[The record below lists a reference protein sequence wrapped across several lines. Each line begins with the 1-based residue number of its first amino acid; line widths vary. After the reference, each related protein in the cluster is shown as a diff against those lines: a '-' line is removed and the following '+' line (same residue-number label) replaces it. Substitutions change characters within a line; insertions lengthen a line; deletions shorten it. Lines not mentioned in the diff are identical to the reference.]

1 MSRTTAMMLKGA
13 FLSIWGSG
21 KATLLTMIVALTL
34 ATATPA
40 VGANGSTF
48 ILGSLNN
55 TATTLTR
62 LSGNVAGPALQII
75 NNNAAANATALN
87 LATRADRPPMKVN
100 SATKVAN
107 LNADIVDGQ
116 SFACPT
122 GTRLHEGVCIETTL
136 RSTSA
141 AFSTAQTDCL
151 DETGTRLPTPAE
163 LQTLA
168 GRTNSEWSNHAY
180 LDNSAAVV
188 LQVNTN
194 KTIGTFSQTG
204 ELGAYRCVKQPS

>member
-1 MSRTTAMMLKGA
+1 MMKAIKTLKGV
-13 FLSIWGSG
+13 FLSAWDGG
-21 KATLLTMIVALTL
+21 KATLLTLMVALTL
-34 ATATPA
+34 ATLTPA
-40 VGANGSTF
+40 LAATGGNF
-48 ILGSLNN
+48 ILGKSNA
-55 TATTLTR
+55 ATTISS
-62 LSGNVAGPALQII
+62 LSAPIAGPALNLV
-75 NNNAAANATALN
+75 NNNSTSTGATALR
-87 LATRADRPPMKVN
+87 LATASTKPPMVVT
-100 SATKVAN
+100 SSTKVAN
-107 LNADIVDGQ
+107 LNADKVDGQ

-151 DETGTRLPTPAE
+151 NETGTRLPTPAE

-168 GRTNSEWSNHAY
+168 GRTNQEWSNHAY

-188 LQVNTN
+188 LQVFTN